1 MADQITLKLPLPGQS
16 AEDPGLVA
24 ETLAEVNAAFESG
37 ALHTSRAIASVVLAR
52 MFHSDPR
59 RFLAEGEEH
68 ASFQALLG
76 SPDLQVGKAALWYAL
91 AIERNFALF
100 PAASEHLTVSRHRRL
115 VHVKDEAQ
123 RTQLAERAV
132 AEGLTVVQLESAI
145 AALQPPRP
153 ADWKPTGR
161 PKLPEPVKGLTR
173 VHAAI
178 AKLDA
183 DITGMSED
191 QVAELLS
198 QAEAHKAALE
208 QWIAT
213 VRGQLEV

>member
-1 MADQITLKLPLPGQS
+1 MSQITLKLPLPGQS

-37 ALHTSRAIASVVLAR
+37 ALNTSRAIAGVVLAR
-52 MFHSDPR
+52 MFHSDSR
-59 RFLAEGEEH
+59 RFLAEGEQH

-76 SPDLQVGKAALWYAL
+76 SPDLPLGKSALWYAL
-91 AIERNFALF
+91 AVERNFSLF
-100 PAASEHLTVSRHRRL
+100 PSVAQSLTVSQHRRL

-132 AEGLTVVQLESAI
+132 AEGQTVAQLEGAI

-173 VHAAI
+173 LHAAI

-183 DITGMSED
+183 DIAGMNED

-208 QWIAT
+208 NWIAT